1 MAKAKSNT
9 VKIKLVKSLI
19 GSSEAQRKVVKALGL
34 TKKDQTVEH
43 NETPIIMGMVNKVS
57 HLLEVTK

>member
-1 MAKAKSNT
+1 MAKAKTNT
-9 VKIKLVKSLI
+9 IKIKLIKSLI

-57 HLLEVTK
+57 HLLEVIK

>member
-1 MAKAKSNT
+1 MAKAKTNT

-19 GSSEAQRKVVKALGL
+19 GSSEAQRRVVKALGL